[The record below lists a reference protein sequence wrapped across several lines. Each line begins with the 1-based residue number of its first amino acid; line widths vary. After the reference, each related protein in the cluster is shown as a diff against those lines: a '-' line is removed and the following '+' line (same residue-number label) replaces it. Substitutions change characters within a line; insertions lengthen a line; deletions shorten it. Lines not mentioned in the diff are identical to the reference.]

1 MTVEVRVEGWAEG
14 RGGWPGG
21 LGGGAFMPPYAL
33 ARSLMPALTPAGVIA
48 DAKGIKDGLP
58 ARNASSRRQPKSARV
73 GVGVKARVASG
84 SGSGPGGVV
93 MLGVGAGM
101 GVGILGAG
109 VIKG

>member
-1 MTVEVRVEGWAEG
+1 MGW
-14 RGGWPGG
+14 
-21 LGGGAFMPPYAL
+21 GGAFRLPYAL

-58 ARNASSRRQPKSARV
+58 GSSIKSARV

-109 VIKG
+109 VRVIKG

>member
-1 MTVEVRVEGWAEG
+1 MERGEGSGW
-14 RGGWPGG
+14 GGW
-21 LGGGAFMPPYAL
+21 GGAFRLPYAL

-58 ARNASSRRQPKSARV
+58 FASIRRQPKSARV

-93 MLGVGAGM
+93 MLGVGAGV

-109 VIKG
+109 VRVIKG